1 MTVKAIDWTQGDV
14 GHVAV
19 ALRDGTCR
27 IDWGDGR
34 TSSVK
39 SRISDE
45 SMIFIQE
52 DVRSHQTFLRLASL
66 LIMII

>member
-1 MTVKAIDWTQGDV
+1 MGTIRMTVKAIGWTQGDV

-34 TSSVK
+34 T
-39 SRISDE
+39 I
-45 SMIFIQE
+45 ILPHF
-52 DVRSHQTFLRLASL
+52 QTGA
-66 LIMII
+66 

>member
-27 IDWGDGR
+27 IDWGDGKSTPLFTYKEDCFLPITHILQDAR
-34 TSSVK
+34 SLKSS
-39 SRISDE
+39 
-45 SMIFIQE
+45 
-52 DVRSHQTFLRLASL
+52 LR
-66 LIMII
+66 